1 LECNSSTLDEEA
13 LKNATVR
20 AINQMLCGKDDFIN
34 ILKENIATVLNE
46 KNDESLDEI
55 DKKLEELQNEL
66 LRLANSKAGY
76 ENVAEE
82 IHKLRELKQRGML
95 RNAEREGQRQRIDEM
110 TDFLQEQSGVVL
122 GFDEQLVRML
132 VEKITVFDEVVK
144 VEFKSGVEIDM
155 NW

>member
-1 LECNSSTLDEEA
+1 
-13 LKNATVR
+13 
-20 AINQMLCGKDDFIN
+20 MLCGKDDFIN

-122 GFDEQLVRML
+122 GFDEQLVRRL

>member
-1 LECNSSTLDEEA
+1 
-13 LKNATVR
+13 
-20 AINQMLCGKDDFIN
+20 MLCGKDDFIN

>member
-1 LECNSSTLDEEA
+1 
-13 LKNATVR
+13 
-20 AINQMLCGKDDFIN
+20 M
-34 ILKENIATVLNE
+34 NE

-122 GFDEQLVRML
+122 GFDEQLVRRL